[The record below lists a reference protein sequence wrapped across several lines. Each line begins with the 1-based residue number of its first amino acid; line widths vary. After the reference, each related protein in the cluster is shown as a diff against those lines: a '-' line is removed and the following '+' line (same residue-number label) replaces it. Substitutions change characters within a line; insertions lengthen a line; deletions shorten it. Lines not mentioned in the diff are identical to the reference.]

1 MVKTMPDKIA
11 SAATYCTSGG
21 LICGGAGG
29 MFEWFHGLD
38 WNVIAL
44 ISGIVIGLATYFTNL
59 YFKYRQTR
67 AYENALARGNVLTP
81 PQDD

>member
-21 LICGGAGG
+21 LICGGASG
-29 MFEWFHGLD
+29 MFEWFQGLD

-44 ISGIVIGLATYFTNL
+44 ICGIVIGIATYITNF
-59 YFKYRQTR
+59 YFKRRQTR
-67 AYENALARGNVLTP
+67 AYESALTRGYAITP